1 MTRAGGHLLA
11 EPSTHTTRARDKGPT
26 TLWLVALIAVAVRA
40 YPWIRA
46 HTLLGVM
53 EYDDGVYY
61 GAARLLLHAAL
72 PYRDFTIV
80 HPPVTAVLL
89 LPFASIG
96 AVFGDSVGM
105 ASARAG
111 IVAVAVTNLFLVYRL
126 ALHLPARE
134 DRCRL
139 AAVAAAA
146 LYAVMPDA
154 VIAEQT
160 VLLEPLV
167 NLGCLLAISVLLKA
181 TPVTRKRA
189 FVAGVLIAAAI
200 GVKLFAGVYVIA
212 VCLWL
217 LLGRRLRLVPPF
229 ALGLASGAVAIIVP
243 FALAAPRVFWHD
255 VVVTQLSRP
264 LDATATGAS
273 RVVGMTGLRLVPL
286 AVGLLLL
293 TLLAGSAIAWTRRQ
307 PTSPLTLWLLVGVLG
322 GLAFAQS
329 PSYFPHYG
337 AFLAPPIAMIGSRF
351 AAGASA
357 RRWLARVNTAALVG
371 LLAAF
376 GIGAVAADVRWR
388 GQPDLHRAGGVVP
401 AGSCVYYDTV
411 SRAIAADVF
420 TAPSRRCP
428 AWIDGRGVALTWNT
442 SWPADRSFYPAGF
455 LADERWQRE
464 TVGQLKQADWLLLR
478 RTPDQLPEWT
488 STTRGYARQ
497 HFIPVWT
504 GGSGNTRTELW
515 RRVS

>member
-1 MTRAGGHLLA
+1 MLA
-11 EPSTHTTRARDKGPT
+11 PSVEDSTGMSRVRDRRRVA
-26 TLWLVALIAVAVRA
+26 LALVALIAIAVRV
-40 YPWIRA
+40 YPWIQA

-61 GAARLLLHAAL
+61 GAARLLLHGAL

-89 LPFASIG
+89 LPFASVG
-96 AVFGDSVGM
+96 AVFGDNVGM
-105 ASARAG
+105 ASARVAM
-111 IVAVAVTNLFLVYRL
+111 VAVAMTNLFLVYRL
-126 ALHLPARE
+126 ALRLPARA
-134 DRCRL
+134 DRRRV

-167 NLGCLLAISVLLKA
+167 SLGCLLAISVLLKA
-181 TPVTRKRA
+181 SPVTRTRA
-189 FVAGVLIAAAI
+189 AVAGVLIAGAI
-200 GVKLFAGVYVIA
+200 GVKLFAGVYVVA

-217 LLGRRLRLVPPF
+217 VLRRQPRLVLPF
-229 ALGLASGAVAIIVP
+229 ALGLAGGGVAFFLP
-243 FALAAPRVFWHD
+243 FGLVAPKAFWHD

-264 LDATATGAS
+264 LDATANGAS

-293 TLLAGSAIAWTRRQ
+293 TLLAGSAFVWTRRQ
-307 PTSPLTLWLLVGVLG
+307 PASPLTLWLLVGVLG
-322 GLAFAQS
+322 GVAFARS

-337 AFLAPPIAMIGSRF
+337 ALLAPSMGMVGSRF
-351 AAGASA
+351 AAGVSA
-357 RRWLARVNTAALVG
+357 HRWIARANGVALVG

-388 GQPDLHRAGGVVP
+388 GQPDLQRAGRSVP

-420 TAPSRRCP
+420 ITPSRRCP
-428 AWIDGRGVALTWNT
+428 GWIDGRGVALTYNT
-442 SWPADRSFYPAGF
+442 NWPVGRSFYPAGF
-455 LADERWQRE
+455 LADDRWQRE
-464 TVGQLKQADWLLLR
+464 TVGQLGQADWLLLR
-478 RTPDQLPEWT
+478 RTPGQLPEW
-488 STTRGYARQ
+488 SSPTRRYALQ
-497 HFIPVWT
+497 HFTPVWV
-504 GGSGNTRTELW
+504 GGSGTTRAELW

>member
-1 MTRAGGHLLA
+1 MLA
-11 EPSTHTTRARDKGPT
+11 PPVANSSGTSRVRDKPPVA
-26 TLWLVALIAVAVRA
+26 LALLALIAIAVRA

-61 GAARLLLHAAL
+61 GASRLLLHGML

-111 IVAVAVTNLFLVYRL
+111 LVVVAVTNLFLVYRL
-126 ALHLPARE
+126 ALRLPARE
-134 DRCRL
+134 DRRRF

-167 NLGCLLAISVLLKA
+167 NLGCLLAISVLVKA
-181 TPVTRKRA
+181 VPVTRNRA

-200 GVKLFAGVYVIA
+200 GIKLFAGVYVIA

-217 LLGRRLRLVPPF
+217 VLRRQPRLVPSF
-229 ALGLASGAVAIIVP
+229 ALGLAGGGAVFFLP
-243 FALAAPRVFWHD
+243 FGLVAPKAFWHD

-264 LDATATGAS
+264 LDATANGAS

-293 TLLAGSAIAWTRRQ
+293 TLLAGSAFVWTRRQ
-307 PTSPLTLWLLVGVLG
+307 PASPLTVWLLVGVLG
-322 GLAFAQS
+322 GIAFAQS

-337 AFLAPPIAMIGSRF
+337 AFLAPSMALVGSRF
-351 AAGASA
+351 AAGVST
-357 RRWLARVNTAALVG
+357 RRWIARANGAALVG
-371 LLAAF
+371 VLAAF
-376 GIGAVAADVRWR
+376 AIGAVAADLRWH
-388 GQPDLHRAGGVVP
+388 GQPDLLRAGGLVP
-401 AGSCVYYDTV
+401 TGSCVYYDTV

-420 TAPSRRCP
+420 RAPSRRCP

-442 SWPADRSFYPAGF
+442 NWPADRNFYPAGF
-455 LADERWQRE
+455 LADDRWQRE

-478 RTPDQLPEWT
+478 RTPNQLPEWT
-488 STTRGYARQ
+488 STTRGYAVQ
-497 HFIPVWT
+497 HFTPVWV
-504 GGSGNTRTELW
+504 GGSGNTRAELW